1 MGRALG
7 SRLIQRCKRHVTFFM
22 SAKKWK
28 RILTDAPMGGEALN
42 PTATTSQGAL
52 LALLSIVLVVG
63 GVMLA
68 PVLPLMVAHYAP
80 TNEGAEAKVLIAMGL
95 PGLMVGLFANH
106 LGIFCDKYG
115 RKTVLLLALGIY
127 SFAGMYPIFVP
138 DNLDIFVA
146 SRAVLGIAEAAVV
159 VSSSAMLGDYFSGAE
174 RQKWF
179 IRQFIVGG
187 VAAIILVV
195 AGGFLGSIAW
205 NAPFYMYGLFLLAIP
220 LVMFM
225 LFEPQKSPEEPIVE
239 KFPWDKVR
247 SIYIFAFFAG
257 IVAIVV
263 PIQLAFILTE
273 RGIVDPA
280 TIGLTNMVNSIA
292 MLSGTILFGFR
303 KDANFKMNLSGG
315 LIFTAMGIL
324 LIGLV
329 DSYPVTV
336 VGAFLAGLGAGFLM
350 PTMLTEVMRHLPFE
364 WRGRGNGRY
373 NAAFFLGAF
382 SSPLVVVAAANATGG
397 LPNGFGVLGLFCI
410 ILAVFVIVLLKS
422 RVGMKGIDD

>member
-1 MGRALG
+1 MFNSDVVHSKGV
-7 SRLIQRCKRHVTFFM
+7 SEYPNMH
-22 SAKKWK
+22 KKGK
-28 RILTDAPMGGEALN
+28 RILTNVSTASGGVN
-42 PTATTSQGAL
+42 PTATTAQGAL

-68 PVLPLMVAHYAP
+68 PVLPLMVEHYGKTDP
-80 TNEGAEAKVLIAMGL
+80 NAEAKVLIGMGL

-106 LGIFCDKYG
+106 LGVICDRIG
-115 RKTVLLLALGIY
+115 RKIILIVALAVYGA
-127 SFAGMYPIFVP
+127 AGMVP
-138 DNLDIFVA
+138 TFATESINVFLG

-159 VSSSAMLGDYFSGAE
+159 VSSSAMLGDYFSGAD

-179 IRQFIVGG
+179 IRQMIVGG

-195 AGGFLGSIAW
+195 VGGALGSISW
-205 NAPFYMYGLFLLAIP
+205 NTPFYMYGLFWLAIP
-220 LVMFM
+220 LVMIM

-257 IVAIVV
+257 IIAIVV
-263 PIQLAFILTE
+263 PIQLGFILTE

-280 TIGLTNMVNSIA
+280 TIGLTNMANSASLLIG
-292 MLSGTILFGFR
+292 SILFSFR
-303 KDANFKMNLSGG
+303 KDASFKANLAGG
-315 LIFTAMGIL
+315 LIVAAIGIL
-324 LIGLV
+324 LVGLV

-336 VGAFLAGLGAGFLM
+336 IGAILAGLGAGFFM
-350 PTMLTEVMRHLPFE
+350 PAMVTEVMRHLPFE

-382 SSPLVVVAAANATGG
+382 FSPLVVVAAASATGG
-397 LPNGFGVLGLFCI
+397 LPNGFGTLGIFGLF
-410 ILAVFVIVLLKS
+410 LAVLVGLMMKS
-422 RVGMKGIDD
+422 RVNMKGIDD